1 MVAIKNLTMV
11 LVGLTGLTTAMESET
26 HIHKRIKCTSD
37 NCRVP
42 STFGSKHKVAGTLR
56 ARYEDGLYERD
67 DIDAS
72 LERRFKGVSLGVPT
86 ASSPKSW
93 RRDEREVSLGKRF
106 KCTSSHCKLPSN
118 GNKIIKKRY
127 EDEVS
132 VDKRFTCNS
141 SHCKLPSNGNKI
153 IKKRYEHEVSL
164 SKRFPCTSSH
174 CSHCKLPSNGNK
186 IIKRYQPVASID
198 KRFTCNSSHC
208 RLPSNGNKIVKKRY
222 EPEVSLDKRI
232 ACPSGN
238 CRIRSTFGK
247 KHKLAGAVAKR
258 NEDAI

>member
-26 HIHKRIKCTSD
+26 HIDKRIKCTSD

-127 EDEVS
+127 E
-132 VDKRFTCNS
+132 
-141 SHCKLPSNGNKI
+141 P
-153 IKKRYEHEVSL
+153 EVSL
-164 SKRFPCTSSH
+164 SKRFSCTSSH

-222 EPEVSLDKRI
+222 EPEVSLGKRI

>member
-11 LVGLTGLTTAMESET
+11 LVGLAGLTTAMESET
-26 HIHKRIKCTSD
+26 HLDKRIKCTSD

-56 ARYEDGLYERD
+56 ARYEDVYERD
-67 DIDAS
+67 DIDAI

-93 RRDEREVSLGKRF
+93 RRDEGKVSLGKRF

-127 EDEVS
+127 QPEASLDKRFTCTSTHCKIPSNGNKIIKKSYEPEVS
-132 VDKRFTCNS
+132 LGKRFSCTSTHCKLPSNGNKIIKKRYQPEGSLDKRFTCNS

-153 IKKRYEHEVSL
+153 IKKRYE
-164 SKRFPCTSSH
+164 
-174 CSHCKLPSNGNK
+174 
-186 IIKRYQPVASID
+186 
-198 KRFTCNSSHC
+198 
-208 RLPSNGNKIVKKRY
+208 
-222 EPEVSLDKRI
+222 PEVSLGKRI

-238 CRIRSTFGK
+238 CRIPSTFGK

-258 NEDAI
+258 YEDSI